1 MGKMKLVW
9 VATYYFCPKYNINKS
24 NTESHK
30 YSFRRILD
38 SRRVGCLGMGRLGGW
53 GVSKD
58 GASLQD
64 LGVLEGR
71 ASRRMGLPGGWGVS
85 EDGASLQGW
94 SSKICLDAGGAGGR
108 GVVGCS

>member
-1 MGKMKLVW
+1 M
-9 VATYYFCPKYNINKS
+9 ATYYFCPKYNINTNKTQKS
-24 NTESHK
+24 RQFLPKDPGLSK
-30 YSFRRILD
+30 GGACRR
-38 SRRVGCLGMGRLGGW
+38 MGRLGGW
-53 GVSKD
+53 GFSAD

-64 LGVLEGR
+64 WGVLEGG